1 MGKRKIEITKIKD
14 RLNSQITYYKRKKG
28 LIKKA
33 MELSLLCDVNILLAI
48 VDKKERLS
56 LTTSANSP
64 KEFINSYLI
73 NISNKSIKEQ
83 YNLNNYNS
91 LFLGEKNKKQKNF
104 NNDDTLKDEDD
115 DNDLIMNLQ
124 NQQQNSQMNSE
135 LKASKK
141 KSIEDIKLDKKFKVS
156 IPKSILIT
164 PSTKINT
171 NTNLYLPTPSR
182 NQYKVQPQS
191 AVYYPQEPSIPIP
204 YPYQQKN
211 YIKSSDFFKAPTPF
225 RQNPPPQAQGF
236 FFGKVAPSPIPPSGD
251 FLLVQ
256 KRQRSPFVF
265 DTYSPQV
272 SVQNYD
278 NVIETSVSYF
288 RSNPSSRVY
297 SPVEDKGVIRVASCG
312 KKENN
317 NMFNFDNI

>member
-14 RLNSQITYYKRKKG
+14 KLNSQITYYKRKKG
-28 LIKKA
+28 LIKKV

-64 KEFINSYLI
+64 NEFINSYLL

-91 LFLGEKNKKQKNF
+91 LFKGEKNNKKQNF
-104 NNDDTLKDEDD
+104 NDDDTIKDEDD
-115 DNDLIMNLQ
+115 DNDFMLNVNYQ
-124 NQQQNSQMNSE
+124 QQQNTKMNSE
-135 LKASKK
+135 VGASKK

-156 IPKSILIT
+156 IPKTIFIT

-182 NQYKVQPQS
+182 NQYKIQPQS
-191 AVYYPQEPSIPIP
+191 AVNYPQEQIIPP
-204 YPYQQKN
+204 VMNPYQQKN
-211 YIKSSDFFKAPTPF
+211 YIKASDFFKAPTPF
-225 RQNPPPQAQGF
+225 RQNPPQQGF

-265 DTYSPQV
+265 DNFSPQF
-272 SVQNYD
+272 SVQNYE
-278 NVIETSVSYF
+278 NVIETPVSYF
-288 RSNPSSRVY
+288 RSNASSRAY
-297 SPVEDKGVIRVASCG
+297 SPAEDKGVIRVASCG
-312 KKENN
+312 KKENT

>member
-124 NQQQNSQMNSE
+124 NQQQNSQMNSK
-135 LKASKK
+135 LGVSKK

-211 YIKSSDFFKAPTPF
+211 YIKSSDFFKAPL
-225 RQNPPPQAQGF
+225 
-236 FFGKVAPSPIPPSGD
+236 PSDRTLLRKRKASSLAKL
-251 FLLVQ
+251 LLVQ
-256 KRQRSPFVF
+256 FLLQEIFFLCRKDNALPLCLILTLLRS
-265 DTYSPQV
+265 Q
-272 SVQNYD
+272 
-278 NVIETSVSYF
+278 F
-288 RSNPSSRVY
+288 RTMTMSL
-297 SPVEDKGVIRVASCG
+297 KHQ
-312 KKENN
+312 
-317 NMFNFDNI
+317 